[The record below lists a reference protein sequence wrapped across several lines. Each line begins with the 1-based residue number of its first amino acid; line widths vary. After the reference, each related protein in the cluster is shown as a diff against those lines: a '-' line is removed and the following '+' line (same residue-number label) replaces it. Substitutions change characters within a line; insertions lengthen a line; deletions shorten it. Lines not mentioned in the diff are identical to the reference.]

1 MAQYIYGKNVVL
13 SRLQNEGDI
22 EEIYLSEQFKDEKI
36 LHLVKN
42 RVVKTMGMASLT
54 KLVRNDNHQGVVA
67 KIETFPFYPFEQL
80 LLEAKQAKYPLLL
93 VLDGVEDPH
102 NLGAV
107 LRTCDAVGVQ
117 GVILPKHGSA
127 SLNATVARV
136 STGAI
141 EHVKVSEVTNLTRTL
156 QRLKKEG
163 YWVVGAEANQS
174 RDYRLVDYKV
184 PIVLVMGSEGK
195 GISRLVLEQ
204 CDFKVRLPMV
214 GHVGSLNV
222 SVATAILL
230 YQIYTAR
237 NPL

>member
-1 MAQYIYGKNVVL
+1 VAQYIYGKNVVL

-22 EEIYLSEQFKDEKI
+22 EEIYLSEQFKDDKI
-36 LHLVKN
+36 LRLIKN
-42 RVVKTMGMASLT
+42 RLVKTMGMAALT
-54 KLVRNDNHQGVVA
+54 KIVRNDNHQGVVA
-67 KIETFPFYPFEQL
+67 KIKTFPFYPLEQL
-80 LLEAKQAKYPLLL
+80 FLDAKQVKHPLLL

-107 LRTCDAVGVQ
+107 LRTCDAIGVQ

-141 EHVKVSEVTNLTRTL
+141 EHVKVSEATNLTTTL

-163 YWVVGAEANQS
+163 YWVVGAEADESQ
-174 RDYRLVDYKV
+174 DYRSVDYRV
-184 PIVLVMGSEGK
+184 PIVLVMGSEGR

-204 CDFKVRLPMV
+204 CDFKVSLPMV

-230 YQIYTAR
+230 YQIFAAR